1 MDPGEAEHVKRTE
14 RGDNLARFGN
24 AIRDLLDLEPIY
36 QVGRQGKYVPKQA
49 SEAARFCIVHSL
61 PQTST
66 RKRALS

>member
-1 MDPGEAEHVKRTE
+1 MKRTKS
-14 RGDNLARFGN
+14 GDDLARFGN
-24 AIRDLLDLEPIY
+24 AIRNFLDLEPIY

-49 SEAARFCIVHSL
+49 SEAARFCTIHSL